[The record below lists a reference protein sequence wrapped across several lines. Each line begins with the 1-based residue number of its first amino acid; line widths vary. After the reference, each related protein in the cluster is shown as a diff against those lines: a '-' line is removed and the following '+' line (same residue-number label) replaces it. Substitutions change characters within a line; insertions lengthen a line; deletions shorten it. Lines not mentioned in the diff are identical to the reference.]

1 MGQTKQKSSAAKNV
15 AIFFV
20 VFIILEMLIIFG
32 VSRVFKN
39 KDVTPSF
46 AGYSL
51 YIMNDDRMG
60 DDVPKGALVVA
71 SNGVPSVEGIGK
83 AVLVENVPNIGTSVF
98 WLADVSSKGDS
109 IDGVVYTV
117 YQEKNPS
124 ALYEVKSSDI
134 VGTAS
139 SYYLTAG
146 KVIRFITSTFGMAV
160 CAIVP
165 LFFLVLIEL
174 IIAIATHSGEEE
186 EDETETE
193 EEETNVTL
201 DDFLFGGENE
211 KALHRSHD
219 HAEERKDAVQ
229 KNEEEVGKSDDADN
243 DAESEEKTENESASG
258 VDESYYEKA
267 SKLLDE
273 AAASDSADDVAE
285 ETAADNEKEPET
297 QVQTS
302 TGKTASASLEDLMR
316 LMEEEQKRL
325 RDQLNKQ

>member
-1 MGQTKQKSSAAKNV
+1 MSQTKQRSSAAKSV

-51 YIMNDDRMG
+51 YIMNDSKMG
-60 DDVPKGALVVA
+60 EDVPQGALVVA
-71 SNGVPSVEGIGK
+71 ANGVPSVEGKGK

-109 IDGVVYTV
+109 VDGVVYTV

-124 ALYEVKSSDI
+124 KLYEVKSSDI
-134 VGTAS
+134 VGLAS

-146 KVIRFITSTFGMAV
+146 KVISFVTSTFGMAV

-174 IIAIATHSGEEE
+174 IIAIASHSSSDDE
-186 EDETETE
+186 EDEAEEE

-211 KALHRSHD
+211 KKLHRSHIQTEEEE
-219 HAEERKDAVQ
+219 AEEPKP
-229 KNEEEVGKSDDADN
+229 
-243 DAESEEKTENESASG
+243 ESEPEEQAAATDSTVK
-258 VDESYYEKA
+258 VDQSYYEKA

-273 AAASDSADDVAE
+273 SVSDSAEEGAASAE
-285 ETAADNEKEPET
+285 EKSDSEIQKPI
-297 QVQTS
+297 S
-302 TGKTASASLEDLMR
+302 KSASASLEDLMR

-325 RDQLNKQ
+325 RDQLNK

>member
-1 MGQTKQKSSAAKNV
+1 MSQTKQKSSAAKNV

-124 ALYEVKSSDI
+124 VLYEVKSSDI
-134 VGTAS
+134 VGSAS

-146 KVIRFITSTFGMAV
+146 KVITFVTSTFGMAV

-174 IIAIATHSGEEE
+174 IIAIASHSGEE
-186 EDETETE
+186 DEYEAE
-193 EEETNVTL
+193 PEKDETNVTL
-201 DDFLFGGENE
+201 DDFLFGGEND
-211 KALHRSHD
+211 KALHNSHIHD
-219 HAEERKDAVQ
+219 EEQEDAEQ
-229 KNEEEVGKSDDADN
+229 EEEPAETDGGIGN
-243 DAESEEKTENESASG
+243 DAEASEKTDSEGGSE

-273 AAASDSADDVAE
+273 AASEKSDNFAE
-285 ETAADNEKEPET
+285 DIAADKASEPEA
-297 QVQTS
+297 QTPAS
-302 TGKTASASLEDLMR
+302 AGKTASASLEDLMK
-316 LMEEEQKRL
+316 LMEEEQKKL
-325 RDQLNKQ
+325 RDQLNKE